1 MKEGPMETFAEVR
14 QHILKNH
21 QLFMD
26 EQFQLAFECPMEG
39 ERTQA
44 IYIAELKSSDNRRYL
59 RVETLICPLADFDAE
74 KALRINLILRVGY
87 LAVGDLDGEPYVK
100 MCENMPYESLHGDE
114 LEYVISHVAPM
125 ADRMEQALETEHDLA

>member
-14 QHILKNH
+14 QHILENH

-26 EQFQLAFECPMEG
+26 EQFQLAFDCPMEG

-44 IYIAELKSSDNRRYL
+44 IYIAELKTSDNRRYL

-74 KALRINLILRVGY
+74 KCLRINLILRVGY
-87 LAVGDLDGEPYVK
+87 LAVGDLDGKPYVK

>member
-1 MKEGPMETFAEVR
+1 METFAEVR

-26 EQFQLAFECPMEG
+26 EQFQLAFDCPMEG

-87 LAVGDLDGEPYVK
+87 LAVGDLDGEAYVK

-125 ADRMEQALETEHDLA
+125 ADRMEQALESHGDIA